1 MSALT
6 ELERILNNATSLVSE
21 IKRMMNQVGGVEG
34 ITEKLT
40 DEELV
45 HLHERLTRSEEL
57 FVDYLSRAKAL
68 CQSLWAKFDLNF
80 VYAGIS
86 VLFIAITAVGM
97 ILVKRNVKLPLLVIV
112 VPLLSLVITSLI
124 TSFNCEVIIVIIT
137 FFISGLILGISVF
150 LRRMIVKKTEENN
163 SGFFR
168 RLSSDSILALAL
180 CVLQFAAS
188 FSNSFVVNEDK
199 IVAFFIQA
207 LITVKCV
214 QGLWKSGLWE
224 NRRLMQR
231 QSLKK
236 SGKRESRRPSI
247 NGFLVRLSLT
257 WITFEIITRTAEGL
271 KGCREEQWYCVPS
284 DFLKPLSTLT
294 EKNSAASN
302 RFLLTVLCTGAVP
315 LSVQQWLR
323 YQGNLNGPSFLVL
336 CVKYALP
343 FSFLL
348 LCAHWALQ
356 IVPQEMNSLLPEIQ
370 LWQQII
376 LPQMVYCLCVVTVVC
391 LLYSPLCIYTV
402 FRGRKNSW
410 KETINSLQNVEDSSK
425 IIHALFREIKQKM
438 DDVDGKKHHVED
450 GTRDEESMPMVYGL
464 ATVYSSAV
472 LVLSLAI
479 LLPLMMLLGNG
490 MSLSLALMCTQILL
504 LLEVNG
510 LSQDLEAEKST
521 DSISG

>member
-1 MSALT
+1 MSALK
-6 ELERILNNATSLVSE
+6 ELERILNNATSFVSE
-21 IKRMMNQVGGVEG
+21 IKPVMDRVGGVEG

-45 HLHERLTRSEEL
+45 LLHERLTCSEEL

-97 ILVKRNVKLPLLVIV
+97 ILVNRNVKLPVLMIV
-112 VPLLSLVITSLI
+112 SLLSLVISSVV
-124 TSFNCEVIIVIIT
+124 TSFNCEFVIIIIT
-137 FFISGLILGISVF
+137 FFISGLILGVSVF

-163 SGFFR
+163 GGFFR
-168 RLSSDSILALAL
+168 RLSADSILALAL
-180 CVLQFAAS
+180 CVFQFAAS

-224 NRRLMQR
+224 NRRLLQR

-236 SGKRESRRPSI
+236 SGKREPRRPSV
-247 NGFLVRLSLT
+247 NGFLIRLSLT

-284 DFLKPLSTLT
+284 DFLKPLSALT

-302 RFLLTVLCTGAVP
+302 RFLLTVLCTGVVP

-343 FSFLL
+343 FSFFLM
-348 LCAHWALQ
+348 CAHWALQ

-376 LPQMVYCLCVVTVVC
+376 LPQVVYCLCVVTLVC

-410 KETINSLQNVEDSSK
+410 RESIDSLQNVEDSSK

-504 LLEVNG
+504 LLEVHG
-510 LSQDLEAEKST
+510 LSQDLESQKS
-521 DSISG
+521 DGSISG